1 MARVRRPYWLPY
13 SALYWGFFNFIFA
26 MMSELAMNSSGVL
39 WAGRFPLT
47 LTLLAA
53 FGALAFL
60 YILGRAAVVGA
71 DGAPRWWQARLPDPG
86 EPAPGNR
93 LAWPGSDG
101 LAPRV
106 ATAVAR
112 ALTRKR
118 RPVPRD
124 LGSAPKELFVLP
136 VIGFT
141 AAVFLSIA
149 IGVAALVFPMP
160 FSVNAI
166 FMVWALWGVAA
177 WSSLTAAIALKTR
190 RLNEDA

>member
-13 SALYWGFFNFIFA
+13 SAVNWGIFNFFLA
-26 MMSELAMNSSGVL
+26 LMSELAMNSSGFL

-47 LTLLAA
+47 MTLLAA
-53 FGALAFL
+53 FGALAVL
-60 YILGRAAVVGA
+60 YVLGRAAVVGV
-71 DGAPRWWQARLPDPG
+71 DGAPRWWQASLPEPG

-93 LAWPGSDG
+93 LAWPEPDG

-106 ATAVAR
+106 ATPVAR

-124 LGSAPKELFVLP
+124 LGSAPKELFALP

-160 FSVNAI
+160 FSTNAI
-166 FMVWALWGVAA
+166 FMVWALWGVAV
-177 WSSLTAAIALKTR
+177 WFSMSISIALKTR